1 MLCIPGGNE
10 ERKQYF
16 HGGLPLLRR
25 QLSAGERRN
34 RDLRATKR
42 RQRLWP
48 REAVDQSLLDPTTHP
63 DQADM
68 GD

>member
-1 MLCIPGGNE
+1 MVACLSCAASFLQGNAE
-10 ERKQYF
+10 I
-16 HGGLPLLRR
+16 
-25 QLSAGERRN
+25 
-34 RDLRATKR
+34 ATSVPQSG